1 MYVGRIVA
9 VGMNRRGKLCAMYRV
24 SSRSFPNRR
33 AVVREKVVSIVPK
46 EGFETDVHKNP
57 YIAYN
62 CLRLLEN
69 AAIATNGSQTDPIAE
84 KVASGMSVRDAMIVS
99 LMALDYE
106 KDDYNTPRIAAAV
119 DLRTRSGWLG
129 IVRHD
134 GLNVRQVPLEPGN
147 AFYVA
152 TYETND
158 VIMSQTESFEAQDAA
173 EACNYIMEFGVF
185 GTMTNPVSSVCAFE
199 TDGEFEIALGPE
211 K

>member
-9 VGMNRRGKLCAMYRV
+9 VGMNPKGKLAAMYRV
-24 SSRSFPNRR
+24 SSRSFPNRKS
-33 AVVREKVVSIVPK
+33 VVRESAAAIVPK
-46 EGFETDVHKNP
+46 EGFETDIHKNP

-62 CLRLLEN
+62 CLKIVGGV
-69 AAIATNGSQTDPIAE
+69 AVATNGSQTDPIAE
-84 KVASGMSVRDAMIVS
+84 KIAGGMTIRDAMIVS
-99 LMALDYE
+99 MMALDYE
-106 KDDYNTPRIAAAV
+106 KDDYNTPRIASAV
-119 DLRTRSGWLG
+119 DLKSRSGWLG

-134 GLNVRQVPLEPGN
+134 GLNVRQLPLEPGN

-158 VIMSQTESFEAQDAA
+158 VVLSQTESFEAQSGD
-173 EACNYIMEFGVF
+173 EACNYIIEFGVF

>member
-9 VGMNRRGKLCAMYRV
+9 VGMNQKGKLAAIYRV
-24 SSRSFPNRR
+24 SSRSFPNRKSVLCENV
-33 AVVREKVVSIVPK
+33 ASIVPK
-46 EGFETDVHKNP
+46 EGHETDIHKNP

-62 CLRLLEN
+62 CLKI
-69 AAIATNGSQTDPIAE
+69 AGSVAVATNGSQTDPIAE
-84 KVASGMSVRDAMIVS
+84 KIASGMTIRDAMIVS
-99 LMALDYE
+99 MMALDYE
-106 KDDYNTPRIAAAV
+106 KDDYNTPRIASAV
-119 DLRTRSGWLG
+119 DLETRTGWLG

-134 GLNVRQVPLEPGN
+134 GLNVRQLPLEPGN

-158 VIMSQTESFEAQDAA
+158 VVLSQTESFEVQNAG

-185 GTMTNPVSSVCAFE
+185 GTMTNAVSSVCAFE
-199 TDGEFEIALGPE
+199 VDGEFQIALGPE